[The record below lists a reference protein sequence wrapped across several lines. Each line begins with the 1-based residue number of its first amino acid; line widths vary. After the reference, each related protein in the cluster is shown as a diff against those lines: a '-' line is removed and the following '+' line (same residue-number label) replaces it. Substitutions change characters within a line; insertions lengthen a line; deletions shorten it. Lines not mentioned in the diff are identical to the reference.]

1 MNNKLYHTAI
11 LLSIF
16 TIAYNII
23 EGLVSVYFG
32 FEDETLTLFGF
43 GLDSFIE
50 TLSGIGVL
58 IMILRLQ
65 KSPDSPRRPIENKA
79 LRITG
84 ISFYI
89 LATGLTATVIVNV
102 SEGNKPQTTFWGVI
116 ISLISIVVMLW
127 LMLAKRRTGRK
138 LNSAPIL
145 ADANCTLVC
154 IYMSIVLLAASLIY
168 EFTGFA
174 YADAI
179 GSLALVWFSY
189 KEGRECFEKM
199 ADSSASCSC
208 GCH

>member
-1 MNNKLYHTAI
+1 MNSKLYRTATY
-11 LLSIF
+11 LSIF

-23 EGLVSVYFG
+23 EGLVSLYFG

-58 IMILRLQ
+58 IMVLRLR
-65 KSPDSPRRPIENKA
+65 KSPDSPRKPIENKA

-89 LATGLTATVIVNV
+89 LAIGLTATVIVNV
-102 SEGNKPQTTFWGVI
+102 SAGNKPQTTLWGIV
-116 ISLISIVVMLW
+116 ISLISIAIMTW

-138 LNSAPIL
+138 LNSGPIL

-168 EFTGFA
+168 ELTGFI
-174 YADAI
+174 YADSI
-179 GSLALVWFSY
+179 GTLALVWFSY
-189 KEGRECFEKM
+189 KEGRECFEKIEN
-199 ADSSASCSC
+199 SNASCSC